1 MCARNSTRS
10 SCWPAV
16 VLWLWLAGSARAVK
30 RIAWAICVSA
40 PLLTAPGCCW
50 TFATQP
56 SLTPAQE
63 MPTPPQ
69 LPSLKRHVLEGTPG
83 VWMDS
88 ADAGRLALYL
98 KGVTP

>member
-1 MCARNSTRS
+1 M
-10 SCWPAV
+10 
-16 VLWLWLAGSARAVK
+16 VLWRWLAGSARAVK

-56 SLTPAQE
+56 ATTPAQE
-63 MPTPPQ
+63 CPTPPQ
-69 LPSLKRHVLEGTPG
+69 LPSLKRHVLDGTPG

>member
-1 MCARNSTRS
+1 M
-10 SCWPAV
+10 
-16 VLWLWLAGSARAVK
+16 K

-40 PLLTAPGCCW
+40 LLMTAPGCCW
-50 TFATQP
+50 TPATP
-56 SLTPAQE
+56 ELTPAQE
-63 MPTPPQ
+63 RPSPPH
-69 LPSLKRHVLEGTPG
+69 LPSLKRHVLDGTPG